1 MKMCRWSNAATSLMC
16 SDSSIPLPKTSPD
29 MSPIPA
35 TVKSV
40 WLMSTPR
47 VWKWNLTDSHAPRA
61 VMPIFLWS

>member
-16 SDSSIPLPKTSPD
+16 SESSIPLPKTSPD

-40 WLMSTPR
+40 VATSRSR
-47 VWKWNLTDSHAPRA
+47 VAKWNLTDSHAPRA
-61 VMPIFLWS
+61 VMAIFLWS

>member
-1 MKMCRWSNAATSLMC
+1 MCR
-16 SDSSIPLPKTSPD
+16 DSSIPLPNTSPD

-40 WLMSTPR
+40 VWVSTPS
-47 VWKWNLTDSHAPRA
+47 VAKWNLTDSQAPRA